1 MVLEDSRHTGLSSKY
16 TSTYIPYSMDHR
28 IYAHTVMQG
37 VTKYEPPFP
46 EKFIPFTL
54 LDRFTKQFLKFLTE
68 HVKNELFLVSWEY
81 SVYSVTIKI
90 EIVR

>member
-37 VTKYEPPFP
+37 VIKYGLPFP
-46 EKFIPFTL
+46 DIFIPFTL
-54 LDRFTKQFLKFLTE
+54 LDHFTKQFLKFFTE
-68 HVKNELFLVSWEY
+68 QIKNELFLV
-81 SVYSVTIKI
+81 
-90 EIVR
+90 R